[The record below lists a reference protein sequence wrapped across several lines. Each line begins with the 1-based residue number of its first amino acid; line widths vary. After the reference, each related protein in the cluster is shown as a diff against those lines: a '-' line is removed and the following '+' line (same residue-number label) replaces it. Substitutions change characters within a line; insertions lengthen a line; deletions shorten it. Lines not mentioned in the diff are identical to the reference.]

1 MHQKKKGNAPLTKGH
16 KIGENTMIT
25 IINKYTGEEI
35 TKYSNALVSE
45 ATEDSFIANVKGSGI
60 FRSRW
65 NAVVD
70 YFITIGTGAYASTQC
85 LLKEQFAVK
94 ECMKKKTLI

>member
-1 MHQKKKGNAPLTKGH
+1 MHQKRKGNAPLTKGH

-65 NAVVD
+65 NAVV
-70 YFITIGTGAYASTQC
+70 G
-85 LLKEQFAVK
+85 LLHNDRHRSIRKHTMPAENQFAVK
-94 ECMKKKTLI
+94 ECMKKQTRA

>member
-1 MHQKKKGNAPLTKGH
+1 MHQKRKGNAPLTKGH

-45 ATEDSFIANVKGSGI
+45 ATEDSFIANVKGSVI

-70 YFITIGTGAYASTQC
+70 YFITIGTGAFASTQC
-85 LLKEQFAVK
+85 LLKDQFAVK
-94 ECMKKKTLI
+94 ECMKKQTRA